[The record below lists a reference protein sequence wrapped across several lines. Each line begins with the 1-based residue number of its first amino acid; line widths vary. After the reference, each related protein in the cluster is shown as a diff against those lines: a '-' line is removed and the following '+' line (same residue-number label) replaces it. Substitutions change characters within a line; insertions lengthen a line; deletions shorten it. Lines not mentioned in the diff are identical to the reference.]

1 MTRCFITRWNTSNF
15 VKNTRLHVL
24 FSALFSVFH
33 LVMKHCIS
41 CLIYYIKKSSDWPN
55 RSVICYISFIFH
67 HPVFKLKYSRLPIT
81 WTFQGNLKKFESVGV
96 WVIGSMKQ
104 ITRKEEM
111 GWGMNASNMQNL
123 INTQC
128 WTLLYSN
135 WTDKK
140 SKDKEQMVVKIISMF
155 QTVVHIFPLVRCLKH
170 GLSYWG
176 YS

>member
-1 MTRCFITRWNTSNF
+1 MKHLKVHQKYTPASI
-15 VKNTRLHVL
+15 
-24 FSALFSVFH
+24 FSPLFSVFH

-41 CLIYYIKKSSDWPN
+41 CLIYYIKKSSHWPN
-55 RSVICYISFIFH
+55 RSIICYISFIFH

-81 WTFQGNLKKFESVGV
+81 WTFQGNWKKFESVGV

-128 WTLLYSN
+128 WTLLYLN

-140 SKDKEQMVVKIISMF
+140 VK
-155 QTVVHIFPLVRCLKH
+155 TKNKWLLK
-170 GLSYWG
+170 
-176 YS
+176 

>member
-1 MTRCFITRWNTSNF
+1 MSVWKSDEKLLIFAFLTSPSKSSIQMKHLT
-15 VKNTRLHVL
+15 VHQKYTPASI
-24 FSALFSVFH
+24 FSPLFSVFH

-81 WTFQGNLKKFESVGV
+81 WTFQGNWKKFESAGV
-96 WVIGSMKQ
+96 WVIRSTKQ

-128 WTLLYSN
+128 WTLLYLN
-135 WTDKK
+135 WTNKK
-140 SKDKEQMVVKIISMF
+140 VK
-155 QTVVHIFPLVRCLKH
+155 TKNKWLLK
-170 GLSYWG
+170 
-176 YS
+176 